1 MDNTQNDNQPATPK
15 EENLGLRQ
23 SLIGFLYDV
32 LFCILAIVA
41 VVLAIREIVYGATV
55 IEEGINYIITF
66 IFCADY
72 LLRLLYAKDKLVFVK
87 THVLELIAI
96 IPFSPLFRS
105 FRIIEFVRILNLFK
119 LTRTAAIFGIISK
132 RTRGFFQLTGLK
144 YMLVITALCIAI
156 GSVGIHFAE
165 GLSAPDA
172 LWWCLVT
179 VTTVGYGDVV
189 PATIAGR
196 IIAAVLM
203 IIGIGLIG
211 SLTTSLTAAFYSRN
225 EAKQKK
231 HSKDA
236 LLQTI
241 QSQLDHFEELSEEDV
256 DTICTTLRAL
266 KAKPASGEEPP
277 TSAPDAGQPQ

>member
-1 MDNTQNDNQPATPK
+1 MDNKQNANEPVTP
-15 EENLGLRQ
+15 EEESPQLRQ
-23 SLIGFLYDV
+23 SLIGFLYDI
-32 LFCILAIVA
+32 LFCILAIFA
-41 VVLAIREIVYGATV
+41 VVLAIREIIYGATV
-55 IEEGINYIITF
+55 IEEGLNYIITF

-72 LLRLLYAKDKLVFVK
+72 LLRLLYAKDKLKFVK
-87 THVLELIAI
+87 THILELIAI

-132 RTRGFFQLTGLK
+132 RARGFFQLTGLK
-144 YMLVITALCIAI
+144 YMLVITVLCVAI

-189 PATIAGR
+189 PTTIAGR

-211 SLTTSLTAAFYSRN
+211 SLTTSLTAAFYNRT
-225 EAKQKK
+225 EEKQKK

-266 KAKPASGEEPP
+266 KTKPADEK
-277 TSAPDAGQPQ
+277 TSPASDVGQPQ

>member
-1 MDNTQNDNQPATPK
+1 MDNKQNANEPVTP
-15 EENLGLRQ
+15 EEESPQLRQ
-23 SLIGFLYDV
+23 SLIGFLYDI
-32 LFCILAIVA
+32 LFCILAIFA
-41 VVLAIREIVYGATV
+41 VVLAIREIIYGATV
-55 IEEGINYIITF
+55 IEEGLNYIITF

-72 LLRLLYAKDKLVFVK
+72 LLRLLYAKDKLKFVK
-87 THVLELIAI
+87 THILELIAI

-132 RTRGFFQLTGLK
+132 RARGFFQLTGLK
-144 YMLVITALCIAI
+144 YMLVITVLCVAI

-189 PATIAGR
+189 PTTIAGR

-211 SLTTSLTAAFYSRN
+211 SLTTSLTAAFYNRT
-225 EAKQKK
+225 EEKHKK

-241 QSQLDHFEELSEEDV
+241 QSQLDHFEELTEEDV

-266 KAKPASGEEPP
+266 KTKPADKE
-277 TSAPDAGQPQ
+277 TSPASDVGQPQ